1 MSGNSWSTPE
11 SAVRNGWR
19 WYWVVGP
26 SLLVAVGI
34 VILIGYLAAGWFG
47 QANANRGYAQTVH
60 GSGYQTATTHDMETD
75 LANISGTAV
84 DRSAVPANS
93 PEQITMRASQLNQL
107 QAFCASALQ
116 LTTTNPADAALPAKA
131 AANCDA
137 GVPIADPPL
146 ANPVP
151 AGS

>member
-1 MSGNSWSTPE
+1 
-11 SAVRNGWR
+11 
-19 WYWVVGP
+19 
-26 SLLVAVGI
+26 
-34 VILIGYLAAGWFG
+34 
-47 QANANRGYAQTVH
+47 
-60 GSGYQTATTHDMETD
+60 METD

-116 LTTTNPADAALPAKA
+116 LTTTNPADAALQAKA